1 MSIYL
6 TRHELKVGMLV
17 RTAGLL
23 SSQSPARIVM
33 ILSDQKGICQ
43 DGYILV
49 ADLHTGKPHQQ
60 LAHYLRPLKT

>member
-17 RTAGLL
+17 RTT
-23 SSQSPARIVM
+23 PAAAWPERIVM

-60 LAHYLRPLKT
+60 LAHYLRPLKP